1 MSNRLETRV
10 QALVAESAR
19 GVAPYLTAGDGGMDV
34 TLEVLQAL
42 DAGGASCVELGVPF
56 SDPIADGPVLQAAAH
71 RMLASRLLIE
81 IMHKA
86 IEAKCLTVSNLKDIK
101 KMLSYAYQLTQNKE
115 GNYPMVDWAWKGLNP
130 EVFCFPN

>member
-71 RMLASRLLIE
+71 RMLASPLLIG

-86 IEAKCLTVSNLKDIK
+86 YVS
-101 KMLSYAYQLTQNKE
+101 
-115 GNYPMVDWAWKGLNP
+115 
-130 EVFCFPN
+130 